1 MTMQREQSFDI
12 EGMTCAACVRRVE
25 RRVAK
30 VEGVADVVVNLAT
43 ERMEVCFDSD
53 AIDEVSIAAAV
64 EQAGFRAQ
72 LCATE
77 TETSARQARKRAE
90 LEGQARQFWWAA
102 AFWLPLFV
110 IEMGS
115 MVGVPLP
122 GILVFE
128 VYPLRIGWVHLVLV
142 LPVIGVGYRI
152 YIEGTRA
159 LMAGGPNMFSLITI
173 GTVAAFFYSVWGLAM
188 VISGVTATF
197 DSYFPAVSTIV
208 ALMLMGRYLEARSR
222 LRAGEA
228 MGALLQ
234 LQPETAALI
243 ASDGER
249 IIEVERIAVGDHL
262 RVRNGARIPADGIV
276 IEGASTVDESLLTG
290 ESLAVAKGVGDTVTG
305 GSLNESGV
313 LIIEARRV
321 GRDAVLMQMVRLV
334 ETAQA
339 ARAPIARLADV
350 VSGYFVP
357 VVLCIGLVAGIGWLL
372 AGQSLAFALQVF
384 VAVLIIAC
392 PCSLGLAT
400 PAAIMVGAGRGAQ
413 LGILVKRPEALEAVE
428 QLDTVVLD
436 KTGTITEGKPQVVKI
451 SPASGCSEEQLLR
464 LAAAVERG
472 SEHPLGI
479 AIIAA
484 AVEREITIPDA
495 EGFASTPGQGARAT
509 VAGQEV
515 VVGNGAMMMAQGV
528 VAVDTAAGRTL
539 VYVAIDGLLAG
550 TIALVDRSRS
560 LSKAGVARLKAQGLE
575 VVMLTGDS
583 RAAAE
588 VIATEVGIEVIHAE
602 VLPGDKAATLQGMRA
617 DGRRVAM
624 VGDGVNDA
632 PALAAADV
640 GIAVASGTDMA
651 AESADMV
658 LMHSRLTD
666 VARVIDLSRAVMRI
680 IRQNLFWA
688 FFYNAV
694 GIPVAA
700 GVLYLFG
707 GPLLN
712 PMLASLA
719 MAFSSVSVVANALR
733 LRRFG

>member
-53 AIDEVSIAAAV
+53 TIDEVSIAAAV

-72 LCATE
+72 LCVTE
-77 TETSARQARKRAE
+77 TETGARQVRKRAE

-159 LMAGGPNMFSLITI
+159 LMVGGPNMFSLITI
-173 GTVAAFFYSVWGLAM
+173 GTAAAFFYSMWGLAM

-197 DSYFPAVSTIV
+197 DSYFPAVSTII

-228 MGALLQ
+228 MGVLLQ
-234 LQPETAALI
+234 LQPETATLI
-243 ASDGER
+243 TSDGEQL
-249 IIEVERIAVGDHL
+249 IEVEQIAVGHHL
-262 RVRNGARIPADGIV
+262 RVRPGARIPADGTV
-276 IEGASTVDESLLTG
+276 IEGVSTVDESLLTG

-305 GSLNESGV
+305 GSLNESGA

-321 GRDAVLMQMVRLV
+321 GHDALLMQMVRLV
-334 ETAQA
+334 EVAQA

-357 VVLCIGLVAGIGWLL
+357 VVLGIGLVAGIGWLL

-413 LGILVKRPEALEAVE
+413 LGILVKRPEALEVVE

-436 KTGTITEGKPQVVKI
+436 KTGTITEGKPQVVEI

-472 SEHPLGI
+472 SEHPLGM
-479 AIIAA
+479 AITAA
-484 AVEREITIPDA
+484 AGERKITVPDA

-509 VAGQEV
+509 VAGQDV

-528 VAVDTAAGRTL
+528 VVVDTAAGRTL

-560 LSKAGVARLKAQGLE
+560 LSKTGVARLKAQGLE

-583 RAAAE
+583 RASAD
-588 VIATEVGIEVIHAE
+588 VIATEVGIEMIHAE

-640 GIAVASGTDMA
+640 GIAVASGTDIA
-651 AESADMV
+651 AESADIV
-658 LMHSRLTD
+658 LMYSRLTD

-700 GVLYLFG
+700 GMLYLFG